1 MAKRKS
7 DLEAKSAEEQLAR
20 TKALL
25 ADQTKEL
32 MAQRSKDRDF
42 HGLQREFLY
51 LQAEMLSDFEKSKD
65 VSHPRDVGDIRETIL
80 RKFLTNSGYLPRRY
94 GVSDRSIRVASP
106 TGHLSNEIDIAIFDT
121 ADSISLMRREN
132 TYEVLPA
139 ESVYGVIQVKSRL
152 NKKEIQDGLKNLA
165 SFKGLDRSMDDRAG
179 MYIGEPPHRSGFG
192 ILFAFDTD
200 LEWMDIVEEIKIF
213 ANSNP
218 RELWAN
224 AIFILNK
231 GHFIHGA
238 KNFGSVF
245 NRHIEKID
253 ALQVYG
259 TPDLNHQCL
268 FVFQSV
274 LLELLRST
282 LVSPPKFD
290 KYFSTPLVAGKLSY
304 HFKLGAFAEIGR
316 CELHGSFPRKISP
329 ESLVE
334 IVKWCAQA
342 GSTDVSVAWS
352 AMVLDGADGLSQSQ
366 KDRAGELWI
375 YNPENHPLK
384 DILMVPKKMG
394 DATISVIGY
403 DMIITDGKE
412 IWLPYYYTVKE
423 KLISD
428 CPKCQP
434 KPARLKRQ
442 RTPKKPLA

>member
-1 MAKRKS
+1 MAKRKN
-7 DLEAKSAEEQLAR
+7 DLEAKNAEKQLAH
-20 TKALL
+20 TKSWL

-51 LQAEMLSDFEKSKD
+51 LQTEMLADFEKSKD

-80 RKFLTNSGYLPRRY
+80 RKFLTDSGYLPRRY

-106 TGHLSNEIDIAIFDT
+106 TGHLSNEIDIAIYDV
-121 ADSISLMRREN
+121 AESISLMRREN

-152 NKKEIQDGLKNLA
+152 NKKEIQNGLKNLA
-165 SFKGLDRSMDDRAG
+165 SFKGLDRSVGNPIG
-179 MYIGEPPHRSGFG
+179 MFIGEPPHRRGFG

-200 LEWMDIVEEIKIF
+200 LEWMEIVKEIEQF
-213 ANSNP
+213 SNSNP
-218 RELWAN
+218 REQWAN

-231 GHFIHGA
+231 GHFVHGTN
-238 KNFGSVF
+238 NFGSVF
-245 NRHIEKID
+245 NKHIEKID

-268 FVFQSV
+268 FIFQSI
-274 LLELLRST
+274 LLELLQTTS
-282 LVSPPKFD
+282 VSPPNLN
-290 KYFSTPLVAGKLSY
+290 KYFSTPLVAGHLSY
-304 HFKLGAFAEIGR
+304 HFNLGAFAEMGR
-316 CELHGSFPRKISP
+316 CELHGNFPRKISP
-329 ESLVE
+329 ESLGV
-334 IVKWCAQA
+334 IVSWCRNA
-342 GSTDVSVAWS
+342 GSTNASVAWS
-352 AMVLDGADGLSQSQ
+352 AIFPDGLSQSQ
-366 KDRAGELWI
+366 KDRAGDVWI

-394 DATISVIGY
+394 DATFSVIGY
-403 DMIITDGKE
+403 DMVTTDGKE
-412 IWLPYYYTVKE
+412 IWLPFYYTVKE

-434 KPARLKRQ
+434 KPARPKRQ
-442 RTPKKPLA
+442 PTPKKPSG